1 LGVFQGIFRK
11 LKMQLCFL
19 SEMEQK
25 ENRTTMQNHSYPLKT
40 VLHVGCGVN
49 TPDKLH
55 ETFRDESWR
64 EVRLDINPAV
74 KPDIV
79 ASITDMRDI
88 QDASFEALYSSH
100 NLEHLH
106 PHEIPTALREFKRVL
121 KPFGFA
127 LITVPDLRQAARYLA
142 EDKAEETVLMTN
154 KGPITPLDIL
164 YGFRPFLKNG
174 NLFMAHNYGF
184 TASTLRAALVD
195 AGFQN
200 VGVEPDGEFNLWAT
214 ASPTAFP
221 ANPAAGGRP

>member
-1 LGVFQGIFRK
+1 
-11 LKMQLCFL
+11 
-19 SEMEQK
+19 
-25 ENRTTMQNHSYPLKT
+25 MQNNSPPVKT
-40 VLHVGCGVN
+40 VLHVGCGVH

-55 ETFRDESWR
+55 ETFRNESWR

-74 KPDIV
+74 EPDII
-79 ASITDMRDI
+79 ASITDMRNI
-88 QDASFEALYSSH
+88 PDAHFEALYSSH

-106 PHEIPTALREFKRVL
+106 PHEVPLALREFKRVL

-127 LITVPDLRQAARYLA
+127 LITVPDIQQVARYVA

-195 AGFQN
+195 ADFQD
-200 VGVEPDGEFNLWAT
+200 VTVEPDGEFNLWAT
-214 ASPTAFP
+214 ASP
-221 ANPAAGGRP
+221 AASSTDPLIGGCP